1 MVPAR
6 GSSNTLSPA
15 SSTVTGMPRR
25 ARASAAVSP
34 TGPPP
39 ATRTDAALDFVEFAV
54 RAIGLGYRRAGWSAG
69 DDDGSGR
76 QADQGTGTLDRIAGP
91 DRRHHPVHQYRG

>member
-15 SSTVTGMPRR
+15 SSTVTGMLRR

-34 TGPPP
+34 TGPAP
-39 ATRTDAALDFVEFAV
+39 ATRTGAASDFVDFAI
-54 RAIGLGYRRAGWSAG
+54 RAIGLEYRRTGWSTG
-69 DDDGSGR
+69 DDNGSGR

-91 DRRHHPVHQYRG
+91 DWRHHSVHQY